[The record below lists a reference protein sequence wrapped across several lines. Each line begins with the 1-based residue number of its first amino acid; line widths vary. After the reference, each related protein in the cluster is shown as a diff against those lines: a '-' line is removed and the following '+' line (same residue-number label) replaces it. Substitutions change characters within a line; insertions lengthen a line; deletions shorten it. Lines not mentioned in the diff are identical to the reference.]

1 MEVAFFLDKKHAFWP
16 AAGGFFGQ
24 FYTENTLGNSTAVP
38 RTLQKPLKNPPAAPA
53 SSMIFL
59 SNELSMVQCTITQS
73 STLGVGART
82 GRRAASQ

>member
-1 MEVAFFLDKKHAFWP
+1 MEVAFFDKKHAFGP

-38 RTLQKPLKNPPAAPA
+38 RTLQKSLKNPPAAPA

-59 SNELSMVQCTITQS
+59 SKELLWYNVQ
-73 STLGVGART
+73 
-82 GRRAASQ
+82 